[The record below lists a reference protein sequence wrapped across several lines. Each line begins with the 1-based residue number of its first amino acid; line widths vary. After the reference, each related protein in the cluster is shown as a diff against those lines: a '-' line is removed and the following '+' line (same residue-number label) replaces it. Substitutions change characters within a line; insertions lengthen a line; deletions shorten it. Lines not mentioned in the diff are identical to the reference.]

1 MQKLQPR
8 SQTKAAGID
17 YGIQRRV
24 DHAFGGPGWE
34 VRATG
39 EGREDDTRYFSDVRY
54 GTSGRALATALGYR
68 DRLLHKNGV
77 TEPVPRPDEALGGV
91 VKVIKHGRVMAYT
104 AESRLPSGTVLS
116 KTFRAARRGPA
127 TARALAVAERKNQLV
142 RAATEM
148 LPIVVSAPLPAGPT
162 AANEALDLREQARLA
177 AEIQRANIDKA
188 KGIHRLPEGSSA
200 GGWRVLVRRK
210 ECRISR
216 FFLDRD
222 FDGAVGAWA
231 RAVEFREQL

>member
-1 MQKLQPR
+1 MPKLQPR
-8 SQTKAAGID
+8 SQTNAVGID

-34 VRATG
+34 VQASG
-39 EGREDDTRYFSDVRY
+39 ESPKSDTRYFSDIRY
-54 GTSGRALATALGYR
+54 GTSGRALATAMGYR
-68 DRLLHKNGV
+68 DRLLRKNGMA
-77 TEPVPRPDEALGGV
+77 EAAPGPDDALGGV
-91 VKVIKHGRVMAYT
+91 VEVSKYGQVLAYT
-104 AESRLPSGTVLS
+104 AESRLPSGAVLS

-127 TARALAVAERKNQLV
+127 AARMLAVAERKNQLV
-142 RAATEM
+142 RAASEM
-148 LPIVVSAPLPAGPT
+148 LPHVVSPQLPAEPT
-162 AANEALDLREQARLA
+162 AANESLDLREQVRVAT
-177 AEIQRANIDKA
+177 EIQRANIAKA

-210 ECRISR
+210 DCRISR

-222 FDGAVGAWA
+222 FDGAIGAWA